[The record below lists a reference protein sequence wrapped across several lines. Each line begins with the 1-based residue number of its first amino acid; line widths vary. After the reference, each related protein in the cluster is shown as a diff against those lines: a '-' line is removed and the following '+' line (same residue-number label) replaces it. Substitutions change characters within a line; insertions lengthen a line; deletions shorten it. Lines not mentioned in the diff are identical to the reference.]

1 MKNILIIMTQEKELK
16 IADEASIQKRILLKH
31 FTKKKR
37 TLKMK
42 RYRRKERF
50 KA

>member
-31 FTKKKR
+31 FTKKKKDFEDEKIQ
-37 TLKMK
+37 TK
-42 RYRRKERF
+42 RKI
-50 KA
+50 

>member
-31 FTKKKR
+31 FTKKKDFEDEKIQ
-37 TLKMK
+37 TK
-42 RYRRKERF
+42 RKI
-50 KA
+50 